1 MTEKVSMMSAQKLAF
16 LGDAVYELL
25 IREKIVNSVDGSIGK
40 LHNLKVSK
48 VCCEAQ
54 SEMLSKIES
63 ILTDEELAVYKRG
76 RNVQTG
82 RVPKNSVPGVYRRAT
97 GLEALFGY
105 LYLTGNMKRAYEFL
119 KIMDV

>member
-40 LHNLKVSK
+40 LHNLKV
-48 VCCEAQ
+48 CCEAQ

-82 RVPKNSVPGVYRRAT
+82 RVPKNSAPGVYRRAT